1 MCQALLGSRD
11 SVIDQMN
18 TVTLRDCVVVEK
30 TDNKVNK

>member
-18 TVTLRDCVVVEK
+18 TVLFRDCVVVEK